1 MGLDGWTL
9 EPIDL
14 PINSWISVPE
24 GRPAPFLGRVRLVPV
39 SRQLVG
45 WMIGENGPGHF
56 LRKYSSRPQN
66 EEMMYNHDL
75 FGA

>member
-24 GRPAPFLGRVRLVPV
+24 GQAPFSGRVPV
-39 SRQLVG
+39 CGPVG
-45 WMIGENGPGHF
+45 G
-56 LRKYSSRPQN
+56 LDDRRKWVGTFPK
-66 EEMMYNHDL
+66 EICL
-75 FGA
+75 AAK